1 MRKTK
6 PQETTLSH
14 IRHYQAGSPRLT
26 GIPTI
31 NNLYLL
37 ILTQLQTSSLSLSRV
52 RTVVLLWAGEISD
65 IHYMFTE
72 PTPTPSFKPHCHVMP
87 STPSSLCLYP
97 SLPSSLQTAHG
108 RLHLHSHPSASPSI
122 PKQPRRAALSIQ
134 PSHSPHRQTKVPSQR
149 LALQTALTTQRLFGF
164 IVRS

>member
-108 RLHLHSHPSASPSI
+108 RLHMHLHPSLHPSAYCSPS
-122 PKQPRRAALSIQ
+122 
-134 PSHSPHRQTKVPSQR
+134 SPAPFNHLIVLIHRQTKVPRQR
-149 LALQTALTTQRLFGF
+149 LALQPRSQRNDYFA
-164 IVRS
+164 S